1 MPVVYLV
8 LPFPPLFE
16 GFMLFR
22 HLGFIFRLFGHL
34 GFMFGLF
41 DCLCCIAAAIL
52 AVFRFRFSGPG
63 VLTESIIYTNEIQ
76 MFYLD

>member
-34 GFMFGLF
+34 GGMFRLF
-41 DCLCCIAAAIL
+41 DFLSYVAL
-52 AVFRFRFSGPG
+52 QLQFWLYLGLDSQDQG
-63 VLTESIIYTNEIQ
+63 TNRLE
-76 MFYLD
+76 YNLY